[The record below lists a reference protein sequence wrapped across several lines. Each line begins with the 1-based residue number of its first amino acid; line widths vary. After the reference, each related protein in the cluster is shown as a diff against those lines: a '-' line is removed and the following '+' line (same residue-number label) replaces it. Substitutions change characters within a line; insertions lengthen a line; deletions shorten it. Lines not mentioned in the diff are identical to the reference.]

1 MALSSKNQETR
12 SPSEILYKYLIK
24 AQLPR
29 NTFLDELQEKYFNKI
44 LQNEFD
50 EKDMH
55 LVETKG
61 ENIDWELHGNR
72 LMENI
77 SPDIETEE
85 DLEIELNQE
94 TLTGSFDRFGNGF
107 GKFLRYL
114 IFSLKNSSTCN
125 MLCII
130 VLLLFKVFCKNL
142 TRKTDCASFQRK
154 EIFYLDS

>member
-1 MALSSKNQETR
+1 MALSSKKQETR

-50 EKDMH
+50 ENDMH
-55 LVETKG
+55 LEETKG

-114 IFSLKNSSTCN
+114 IFFFKKYLFNALHNSVT
-125 MLCII
+125 L
-130 VLLLFKVFCKNL
+130 VFKVFCKNL
-142 TRKTDCASFQRK
+142 TRKTDCASFQQK